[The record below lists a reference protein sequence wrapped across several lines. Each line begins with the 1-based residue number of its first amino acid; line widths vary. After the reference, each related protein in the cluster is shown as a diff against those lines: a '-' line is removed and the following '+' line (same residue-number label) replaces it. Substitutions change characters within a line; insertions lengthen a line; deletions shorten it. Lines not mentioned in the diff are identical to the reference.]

1 MNILIVDR
9 DLAVIDRMQK
19 DYDINPRRD
28 RVVRVSRPEYI
39 LGLDLTGWL
48 VITKRCH
55 FVCNSFTARSAR
67 YTLIESLK

>member
-9 DLAVIDRMQK
+9 DPEVVYLIQK
-19 DYDINPRRD
+19 DYGIDPRRD
-28 RVVRVSRPEYI
+28 RVKRVTRPEHI

-48 VITKRCH
+48 VMTQRCH
-55 FVCNSFTARSAR
+55 FVCNSITARSAR

>member
-9 DLAVIDRMQK
+9 DPAVVDQMQK
-19 DYDINPRRD
+19 DFRIDPRRD
-28 RVVRVSRPEYI
+28 RVRRVSRPEYL

-48 VITKRCH
+48 VMTRRCH

>member
-9 DLAVIDRMQK
+9 NHAVVDQMQK
-19 DYDINPRRD
+19 DYNIDPRRD
-28 RVVRVSRPEYI
+28 RVVRASRPEYI

-48 VITKRCH
+48 VMTRHCH
-55 FVCNSFTARSAR
+55 FVCNSINARSAR

>member
-9 DLAVIDRMQK
+9 NRAVVDRMQK

-28 RVVRVSRPEYI
+28 HVVRASRPGHI
-39 LGLDLTGWL
+39 MGLDLTGWL
-48 VITKRCH
+48 VMTQRCH

-67 YTLIESLK
+67 ETLIESLK

>member
-9 DLAVIDRMQK
+9 DPAVIDRMQK

-28 RVVRVSRPEYI
+28 RVVRASRPGQI
-39 LGLDLTGWL
+39 MGLDLTGWL
-48 VITKRCH
+48 VMTQRCH

-67 YTLIESLK
+67 ETLIESLK